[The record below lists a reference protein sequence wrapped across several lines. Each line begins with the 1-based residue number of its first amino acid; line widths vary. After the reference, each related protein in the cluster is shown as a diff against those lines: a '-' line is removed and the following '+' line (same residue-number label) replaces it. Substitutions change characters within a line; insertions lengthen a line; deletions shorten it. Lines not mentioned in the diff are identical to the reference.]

1 MATRNFFDLLG
12 DDENEDPSQVVV
24 RVNPAAPV
32 ETTKP
37 AAADKKKP
45 VAAANLP
52 TKPAPPSEAVRDG
65 RRGQY
70 NGARGGRDGGVR
82 GGRGGGGYNGDRESG
97 GPREGGGYRERGN
110 YNNDRNVSKTGDAD
124 GFVGGRSSFDRPART
139 ENGEG
144 RPYENSRGGGRGRG
158 RGGRGSGEGDDRRPR
173 REFDRQSGNSRGE
186 NVEGTKEENKPVVEG
201 EIKEKP
207 EQESSV
213 DVPVEEGTTVKNE
226 EEEEDKEMTLEEY
239 EKVMEEKRK
248 TLEASKASERKVEVD
263 KAFEKMQL
271 VSNKKREE
279 DIFIKLGQEKE
290 KSKREAA
297 EREEK
302 SRKPVSIN
310 QFLKPAEGEKS
321 YFPSNRGRGGRGGRD
336 DRRESG
342 GRGNRES
349 TRSNFS
355 AGRGGGGR
363 GSAAGDASAP
373 KIEDQAQFPTLG
385 AK

>member
-1 MATRNFFDLLG
+1 
-12 DDENEDPSQVVV
+12 
-24 RVNPAAPV
+24 
-32 ETTKP
+32 
-37 AAADKKKP
+37 
-45 VAAANLP
+45 
-52 TKPAPPSEAVRDG
+52 
-65 RRGQY
+65 
-70 NGARGGRDGGVR
+70 
-82 GGRGGGGYNGDRESG
+82 
-97 GPREGGGYRERGN
+97 
-110 YNNDRNVSKTGDAD
+110 
-124 GFVGGRSSFDRPART
+124 
-139 ENGEG
+139 
-144 RPYENSRGGGRGRG
+144 
-158 RGGRGSGEGDDRRPR
+158 
-173 REFDRQSGNSRGE
+173 
-186 NVEGTKEENKPVVEG
+186 
-201 EIKEKP
+201 
-207 EQESSV
+207 V
-213 DVPVEEGTTVKNE
+213 DVPVEEGTTVKKE

-248 TLEASKASERKVEVD
+248 TLETSKASERKVEVD

-297 EREEK
+297 ERDEK

-321 YFPSNRGRGGRGGRD
+321 YFPSNRGRGARGGRD

-342 GRGNRES
+342 GRGDRES

-363 GSAAGDASAP
+363 GSAAGGASAP

>member
-52 TKPAPPSEAVRDG
+52 TKPAPPSEAG
-65 RRGQY
+65 S
-70 NGARGGRDGGVR
+70 
-82 GGRGGGGYNGDRESG
+82 GRGLVSDSINENWDGVAGSSFLFFSFLFFAFV
-97 GPREGGGYRERGN
+97 GN
-110 YNNDRNVSKTGDAD
+110 YV
-124 GFVGGRSSFDRPART
+124 
-139 ENGEG
+139 
-144 RPYENSRGGGRGRG
+144 
-158 RGGRGSGEGDDRRPR
+158 GDDRRPR
-173 REFDRQSGNSRGE
+173 REFDRQSGNSRGYETEKREGAGRGNWGTDIDPALIQE